1 MTLPATAPI
10 ANPAHSKPWRRRAPR
25 VQPVRVIGREPGVLG
40 RRLERGPVLT
50 IEQPWRTQRRLR
62 IRLATLLPV
71 LLFLFSLYQNLGNM
85 DTVDF
90 HRDEARWINRAHF
103 LEALRDPFGQT
114 WGDYYSTRGQP
125 PLGNYLMGIGL
136 LIQGRDLDT
145 NRVWDF
151 NYDEEW
157 NTRAGAMPELGDLN
171 AGRRTN
177 AVIGAFVVLCVYA
190 LASRLMNRVGGIAA
204 GLFLSVHPLHL
215 RLSSQA
221 LSDELLALLIALSF
235 LTAYRFATRPSIG
248 WGLALGAL
256 LGLGGAAKLSPLLLS
271 LPLAAFGAAW
281 LVWALLRNGRSGIRW
296 NRARF
301 GWMLL
306 FQPAIAFLVF
316 VAANPFLWS
325 NPLRLTWELFDFRRT
340 EMDGQSTAWPI
351 AHVDGPLSALMRIG
365 RRLNTDYS
373 SSIRIEKYIEQTASV
388 SVRHVSID
396 VVLMAAGLIALL
408 AIVIRRGLW
417 SAPSLTAYLM
427 ASQAATVVVGMG
439 VDFYRYFLPVL
450 IVGSVCLGVGAGAAW
465 QMIRPRLLG
474 LRPKPVQRRRMDR
487 QFSVRGTIQASRS

>member
-1 MTLPATAPI
+1 MTMMVPATAPI
-10 ANPAHSKPWRRRAPR
+10 ANPARTIPRRHLAPR
-25 VQPVRVIGREPGVLG
+25 VQQVRVRGREPDALR
-40 RRLERGPVLT
+40 RRLDRGPVLM
-50 IEQPWRTQRRLR
+50 IEQPWRTSRRVR

-114 WGDYYSTRGQP
+114 WADYYSTRGQP

-136 LIQGRDLDT
+136 LIQGRDLQT

-157 NTRAGAMPELGDLN
+157 NIRAGAMPETGDLN

-177 AVIGAFVVLCVYA
+177 AVIGALVVLCVYA
-190 LASRLMNRVGGIAA
+190 MATKLTNRVGGLAG

-221 LSDELLALLIALSF
+221 LSDELLALVIALSF
-235 LTAYRFATRPSIG
+235 LAAYRFATRPSIG

-271 LPLAAFGAAW
+271 LPLAAFGAVCLAW
-281 LVWALLRNGRSGIRW
+281 SLFREGRSGIRW

-306 FQPAIAFLVF
+306 FQPAIAFFVF

-340 EMDGQSTAWPI
+340 EMNGQSTAWPI
-351 AHVDGPLSALMRIG
+351 AHVDGPMSALMRIG

-388 SVRHVSID
+388 TMRHVSID
-396 VVLMAAGLIALL
+396 VILMAAGLIALL
-408 AIVIRRGLW
+408 ALVIRRGLW

-450 IVGSVCLGVGAGAAW
+450 IVGSICLGVGVGAAW
-465 QMIRPRLLG
+465 LAIR
-474 LRPKPVQRRRMDR
+474 
-487 QFSVRGTIQASRS
+487 